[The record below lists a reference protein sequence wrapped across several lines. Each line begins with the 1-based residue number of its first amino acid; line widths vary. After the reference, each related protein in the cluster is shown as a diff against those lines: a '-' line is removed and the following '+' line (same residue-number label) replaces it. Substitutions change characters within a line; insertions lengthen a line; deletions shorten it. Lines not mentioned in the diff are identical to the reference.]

1 MTKDVLVSISGLH
14 ADVMQESE
22 EENEAIEV
30 VNPANYYFRNGKHY
44 IVYDEP
50 VEGMSGT
57 IKNKLKI
64 TDDNTVEIMKS
75 GISNAHM
82 IFEKKKKNQTYYSTP
97 YGQMLVGVNTKDMK
111 VDVKENRIDI
121 QIDYELHV
129 NHEAV
134 ADSTIKM
141 NIISKADYRRNLAEM
156 TTI

>member
-30 VNPANYYFRNGKHY
+30 VNPASYYFRNGKHY

-50 VEGMSGT
+50 VEGVSGT

-64 TDDNTVEIMKS
+64 TDDNVVEIMKS

-82 IFEKKKKNQTYYSTP
+82 IFEKNKKNQTYYSTP

-141 NIISKADYRRNLAEM
+141 NIVSKADYRTELAGATAM
-156 TTI
+156 

>member
-14 ADVMQESE
+14 TDVMQEAE

-50 VEGMSGT
+50 VEGVSGT

-64 TDDNTVEIMKS
+64 TEDNVVEIMKS

-82 IFEKKKKNQTYYSTP
+82 IFEKNTYYSTP
-97 YGQMLVGVNTKDMK
+97 YGQMLIGVNTKDMK

-141 NIISKADYRRNLAEM
+141 NIVSKEDYLLS
-156 TTI
+156 ILS

>member
-82 IFEKKKKNQTYYSTP
+82 IFEKNKKNQTYYSTP

-141 NIISKADYRRNLAEM
+141 NIISKADYRTDLAEM